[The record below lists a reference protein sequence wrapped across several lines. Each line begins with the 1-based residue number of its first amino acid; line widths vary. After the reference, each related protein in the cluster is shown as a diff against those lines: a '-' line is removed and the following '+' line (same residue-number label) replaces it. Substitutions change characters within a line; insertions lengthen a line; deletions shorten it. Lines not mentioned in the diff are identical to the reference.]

1 MKRYPFIWKRRNINT
16 WDISVL
22 LATHFQLGFP
32 DVSILLFL
40 PLSGQLILSTPEVNK
55 IWNLWIVAW
64 KIHYKFLIRW
74 FYFLFNFL
82 QLLLTLSFL
91 LPNNI
96 ICFFFVF
103 YHVIESSY
111 IDTQICFQTGPL
123 TVLLKYEGYLFK
135 PISLCYMHP
144 TLQHRNLKFF
154 AVPLKWN
161 VLFNLY
167 IHNLTLGE

>member
-96 ICFFFVF
+96 ICFFCFLSCNRVVLHW
-103 YHVIESSY
+103 YTDMLSNRTTHSPIEVWR
-111 IDTQICFQTGPL
+111 L
-123 TVLLKYEGYLFK
+123 
-135 PISLCYMHP
+135 SL
-144 TLQHRNLKFF
+144 
-154 AVPLKWN
+154 
-161 VLFNLY
+161 
-167 IHNLTLGE
+167 